1 MEGVMTLID
10 PEDIPNIVELRIGGY
25 SWLEIAQKYDCSVQ
39 TVQQRL
45 RQAGHNTRAIGIPAE
60 LPITSVTVM
69 QADLKMT
76 PRPHAIIC
84 DNARHI
90 VVMPVAAYLEL
101 MQRAGGPDDE

>member
-1 MEGVMTLID
+1 MTLID
-10 PEDIPNIVELRIGGY
+10 PDDIPNIVELRIGGC
-25 SWLEIAQKYDCSVQ
+25 SWSEIAQKYDCSVQ

-69 QADLKMT
+69 QSDLKMT

-101 MQRAGGPDDE
+101 MQQIRGIHG